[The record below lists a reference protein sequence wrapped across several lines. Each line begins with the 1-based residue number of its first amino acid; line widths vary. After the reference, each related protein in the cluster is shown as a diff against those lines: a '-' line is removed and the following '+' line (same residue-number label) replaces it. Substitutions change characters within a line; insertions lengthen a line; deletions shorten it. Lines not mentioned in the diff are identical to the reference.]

1 MNQINYAYKCR
12 KINNHQSNNRA
23 EPNDIGYNILLLL
36 VCEFTF
42 TRVVFAIQIDFV
54 VT

>member
-23 EPNDIGYNILLLL
+23 ERHDICHNILLSL
-36 VCEFTF
+36 VF